1 MDTLTIPNST
11 LPDLINKLTP
21 RQMEIIKMLM
31 AGRSNKETA
40 SLLSIKRDTV
50 RKHIVNACKHIG
62 VENRI
67 QLIVLYAQWWA
78 TEGKEQ

>member
-1 MDTLTIPNST
+1 MDTLTITNGE
-11 LPDLINKLTP
+11 LPDLVEKLTFK
-21 RQMEIIKMLM
+21 QIEIIRHL
-31 AGRSNKETA
+31 A
-40 SLLSIKRDTV
+40 SGNSRKQIAKIMNVSESSIRNHV
-50 RKHIVNACKHIG
+50 VSACKKIG